1 MRGMKKLSKFQES
14 TFLAPSIYIS
24 HCVTWTEC
32 ASILIFFPALGYLII
47 SRMEIWHPRINC
59 DSCSTSAV
67 TFTLQLVCLQ
77 SCSTAAVVEWRSWY
91 VSSKEYNLIVF
102 WAVKGN
108 TIFNTAQTS
117 IQYKVTDAE
126 ISEICRTE
134 IEVEG
139 HRIQFT
145 KCLLKC
151 ITAAT
156 GADTYCEV
164 AQLQGQLLPFTWW
177 LLLLLLIILLVLLF

>member
-1 MRGMKKLSKFQES
+1 MFIIEAATPRLCLNSFTGRRRFFFKLLLVLLFCYRFLLYCDIKCVEWKVDFFS
-14 TFLAPSIYIS
+14 TFHLHFTLSLKG
-24 HCVTWTEC
+24 CVTWTEC

-108 TIFNTAQTS
+108 TIFNTTQTS
-117 IQYKVTDAE
+117 I
-126 ISEICRTE
+126 
-134 IEVEG
+134 
-139 HRIQFT
+139 
-145 KCLLKC
+145 
-151 ITAAT
+151 
-156 GADTYCEV
+156 
-164 AQLQGQLLPFTWW
+164 
-177 LLLLLLIILLVLLF
+177 